1 MMNDTL
7 YRWYPYIR
15 EKDIGANT
23 SNLFVD
29 TLNISNL
36 HLKSIGGDYDG
47 DQVSVKGV
55 YSVEANE
62 EQDAYLNSKAALINF
77 GAGAAKTS
85 TNEAIQALYSLTKIL
100 PQDMDRLT
108 QPVF

>member
-7 YRWYPYIR
+7 YKWYPYIR
-15 EKDIGANT
+15 EKDIGTNT
-23 SNLFVD
+23 SKSFID

-36 HLKSIGGDYDG
+36 HLSSIGGDYDG

-62 EQDAYLNSKAALINF
+62 ECDRYLRSNASIINF
-77 GAGAAKTS
+77 GAGSAKES
-85 TNEAIQALYSLTKIL
+85 TNEAIQSLYCLTKVL
-100 PQDMDRLT
+100 SQDKEKLT
-108 QPVF
+108 DPVF